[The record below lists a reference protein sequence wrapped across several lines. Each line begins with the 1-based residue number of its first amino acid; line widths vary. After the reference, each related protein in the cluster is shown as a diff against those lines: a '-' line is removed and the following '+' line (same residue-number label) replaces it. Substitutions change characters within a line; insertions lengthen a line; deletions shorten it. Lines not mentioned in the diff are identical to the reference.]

1 MLRPLPYSFCGLH
14 GEGGDAVVDDVVEE
28 EQGEGGSIGIKSQV
42 ANPKN
47 TVSFAP
53 LSLPS
58 SLPSFHL
65 K

>member
-1 MLRPLPYSFCGLH
+1 LQ
-14 GEGGDAVVDDVVEE
+14 GEGGITTVVDEEEEE
-28 EQGEGGSIGIKSQV
+28 EQGGGGSIGIKSQV